1 MITKGAAWSAPFL
14 IDSFDRTRRI
24 NKGNTMK
31 NTYKLKAAA
40 AFLCAFTM
48 CVTAAGQQSG
58 SIKQAYAS
66 EAQQNAQDIDDTKKK
81 ITELEKKQKTLDDK
95 ISSTE
100 QDISDEKENQS
111 AIEEQ
116 IETVSETISAL
127 NESIIS
133 LDKEIGKK
141 QKEISE
147 QQGKIDT
154 KRSEIESGIESF
166 KGRLRAMYIAGSE
179 SYTEV
184 LLGSK
189 DFYDMLMKIE
199 LVKRVADHD
208 KNELDSLVKLKDE
221 YEAEL
226 TALEQKQQELKEKND
241 ELTAQKEKSEKQKKK
256 LAGLY
261 EKSKKLISELEKSE
275 KAYKKNLKELEK
287 DQQQFEDE
295 LQALYQKEKERK
307 QKEAEAAA
315 AAEKARLEQER
326 LERER
331 LEREQAQQQ
340 AENDNSNDTTDDET
354 DENEVAPDDDDNSDD
369 SSYTPP
375 ASDTGFIWPVPGKY
389 GISSGMG
396 WRWGSFDKGIDI
408 WAAGIRGS
416 NVVAAASGTVIQY
429 CNDCTHDYAK
439 DGSCGCGGGYG
450 NYVVIDHGNGYW
462 TLYGHMQ
469 YTTVSLGD
477 TVSQGQKIGVVGTTG
492 WSTGDHCH
500 FEVRQ
505 NGEPV
510 DPTQYVS
517 Y

>member
-1 MITKGAAWSAPFL
+1 
-14 IDSFDRTRRI
+14 
-24 NKGNTMK
+24 
-31 NTYKLKAAA
+31 
-40 AFLCAFTM
+40 
-48 CVTAAGQQSG
+48 
-58 SIKQAYAS
+58 
-66 EAQQNAQDIDDTKKK
+66 
-81 ITELEKKQKTLDDK
+81 
-95 ISSTE
+95 
-100 QDISDEKENQS
+100 
-111 AIEEQ
+111 
-116 IETVSETISAL
+116 
-127 NESIIS
+127 
-133 LDKEIGKK
+133 
-141 QKEISE
+141 
-147 QQGKIDT
+147 
-154 KRSEIESGIESF
+154 
-166 KGRLRAMYIAGSE
+166 MYIAGSE

-275 KAYKKNLKELEK
+275 KAYKKNLK
-287 DQQQFEDE
+287 
-295 LQALYQKEKERK
+295 RK
-307 QKEAEAAA
+307 QRLPPLPKKHAWSRSVLNVNALNVSRLSSRQKMITAMTLLMMRLTKTKLLPTMMITAMTAAMPL
-315 AAEKARLEQER
+315 RHRIQGLYGLFR
-326 LERER
+326 
-331 LEREQAQQQ
+331 
-340 AENDNSNDTTDDET
+340 
-354 DENEVAPDDDDNSDD
+354 
-369 SSYTPP
+369 
-375 ASDTGFIWPVPGKY
+375 ASTAYP
-389 GISSGMG
+389 
-396 WRWGSFDKGIDI
+396 RA
-408 WAAGIRGS
+408 WAGAGGRSIRVS
-416 NVVAAASGTVIQY
+416 TSGTVIQY